1 MSRANT
7 KQPSRVLVRSRCDVF
22 PLTNGDRN
30 GRLNRSFDPLS
41 HKNTIQHTP
50 LIFRRS
56 STSILPNKG
65 LWQYAL
71 WLEMDSE
78 YDKHYLWHYWE
89 VVKGYR
95 SIDAIISR
103 DLKVCYVMY
112 MMMHCTS
119 GGPRSHTHHNFP
131 FRNWLAMCN
140 QFKYRKANSLLFV
153 EKNKS

>member
-7 KQPSRVLVRSRCDVF
+7 KQPSRVLVRPRCDVF

-95 SIDAIISR
+95 SIDAITSR
-103 DLKVCYVMY
+103 DLKVCYVIVWW
-112 MMMHCTS
+112 CI
-119 GGPRSHTHHNFP
+119 THQEVRGVTHIIIF
-131 FRNWLAMCN
+131 LSVTDLQCAI
-140 QFKYRKANSLLFV
+140 NSNI
-153 EKNKS
+153 EKPTVYYS